1 MARATIDS
9 INMDDLPQ
17 LTTAEAAARLGVKPA
32 SLYAYVSR
40 GLLNRVRT
48 AHGSFFDALEV
59 ERFARS
65 RRRADPVGVVPGSP
79 LMVLDTD
86 IALIEDGN
94 LYFRG
99 RDAIAL
105 TRERSFEQVAR
116 WLWELAEEETG
127 FAVDRQA
134 LGAVRPVAAA
144 VAGDAS
150 LARLQAAVLALGAS
164 ATTADLAPTPDAA
177 IRAGQRL
184 LGVLPRVLVDAP
196 GAVLKASVASILA
209 DALSVGAD
217 PDPALAGV
225 LDRALSLA
233 VDHDLAVSTL
243 AARVSA
249 SARGSAYAG
258 VLAALATFDSPLHG
272 TVSRDAVALLRRVHE
287 GEAVPLALR
296 MGEATRA
303 GVPGFGHRIY
313 RGPDPRAIA
322 ILADI
327 AVLDHDGSV
336 LAAVSDLRSAVHERA
351 GLHPNIDLALAALVL
366 AGKLRDDAGVVVF
379 AIGRVVGWI
388 AHIADE
394 YGRAPMRLRPQG
406 RYVGP

>member
-1 MARATIDS
+1 
-9 INMDDLPQ
+9 MDDLPQ

-40 GLLNRVRT
+40 GLLSRVRT
-48 AHGSFFDALEV
+48 AHGSRFDALEV

-105 TRERSFEQVAR
+105 SKERSFEQVAR
-116 WLWELAEEETG
+116 WLWGLPEDGAG
-127 FAVDRQA
+127 FAVDLHT
-134 LGAVRPVAAA
+134 LGALRSSIAALA
-144 VAGDAS
+144 HDAS
-150 LARLQAAVLALGAS
+150 LARMQAAVLALGAE
-164 ATTADLAPTPDAA
+164 AAAADTAPTVEAA

-184 LGVLPRVLVDAP
+184 LGLLPRIFGKAVTAAP
-196 GAVLKASVASILA
+196 DASVATILA
-209 DALSVGAD
+209 DALRTG
-217 PDPALAGV
+217 PGQHPALAGV

-243 AARVSA
+243 AARISA
-249 SARGSAYAG
+249 SARGSAYVG
-258 VLAALATFDSPLHG
+258 VLAALAVFDSPMHG
-272 TVSRDAVALLRRVHE
+272 TVSRDAVVLLRRIHA
-287 GEAVPLALR
+287 GEPVSRALR
-296 MGEATRA
+296 IGDTRA

-313 RGPDPRAIA
+313 RGPDPRALA
-322 ILADI
+322 LLADI
-327 AVLDHDGSV
+327 AVLDRDGSV
-336 LAAVSDLRSAVHERA
+336 LAAVAHLRAAVHERA

-366 AGKLRDDAGVVVF
+366 AGELRDDAGVALF
-379 AIGRVVGWI
+379 GIGRVVGWI